1 MKYFYLI
8 LLCLTF
14 IGVQGTTTEAY
25 TTRPNPKADTDKDGV
40 PDGLD
45 IDDDNDGI
53 LDIIENPNLIA
64 SENLNPSLLDSD
76 GDGTPDYL
84 DPDSDNDGI
93 PDNFEAQGTYVYLQP
108 YGRDSDSNGLDD
120 RYEEHPGS
128 GDGLM
133 PVDFDKDGIP
143 DYLDSDSD
151 NNGVADQQEAEAS
164 NPFKFP
170 SPKSQRHTIR

>member
-14 IGVQGTTTEAY
+14 IGVQGTTTESY

-53 LDIIENPNLIA
+53 LDIIENPNLNV
-64 SENLNPSLLDSD
+64 SENLNPSLLDTD
-76 GDGTPDYL
+76 GDRIPDYL

-93 PDNFEAQGTYVYLQP
+93 GDFFELGSIDLAHLVDMRLAAATLDTRRFLQQNCSRRSLGDKREAFIAVY
-108 YGRDSDSNGLDD
+108 
-120 RYEEHPGS
+120 
-128 GDGLM
+128 
-133 PVDFDKDGIP
+133 
-143 DYLDSDSD
+143 SD
-151 NNGVADQQEAEAS
+151 NNRNWS
-164 NPFKFP
+164 TF
-170 SPKSQRHTIR
+170 I